1 MTFETVSGLNGKEN
15 TVSFKNVST
24 GTYLTS
30 AGGNLTMSDGS
41 DAEACSFNVTNRAA
55 LSSISAQKT
64 TTSYEPGAT
73 LDVSDL
79 VVTAN
84 RKDGTSEVITDYTT
98 NAASISLAA
107 EGKKNLVI
115 TYREDNFLRTANV
128 ELTVAKKAEPVK
140 EVKVSKIS
148 LNASAT
154 LTVGKT
160 LTLNPTIIPGNATN
174 KTLKYTSANTK
185 CAVVSDKG
193 VITAKKAGST
203 TITVAATDGS
213 NAKATIKV
221 TVKAKTIKSTKV
233 KLNKKKVTL
242 KKGKSITLRATMT
255 PKNSTDKLQ
264 WSSSKK
270 KVAKVTSKGKVTAKK
285 KGKAV
290 ITVKTSSG
298 KKAKCTVVVK

>member
-1 MTFETVSGLNGKEN
+1 
-15 TVSFKNVST
+15 
-24 GTYLTS
+24 
-30 AGGNLTMSDGS
+30 MSDGS